1 MTASPATPLQPAVL
15 VVCGPAASGKSSIA
29 QALAS
34 EFGFQY
40 IEGDSHH
47 PQSSIDKMSS
57 GIPLSDDDRWDW
69 LVVLR
74 ELAVKEL
81 RAGHPGVVVSCS
93 ALKHTYRDVIRI
105 LPDDQRHVFLRFI
118 YLKVSPEVLL
128 ARIKARNGHFMKDS
142 MLKSQLDSLEEPL
155 ASETDVI
162 TVDAD
167 VELSDVTSTV
177 ISCVRHSATV

>member
-1 MTASPATPLQPAVL
+1 
-15 VVCGPAASGKSSIA
+15 
-29 QALAS
+29 
-34 EFGFQY
+34 
-40 IEGDSHH
+40 
-47 PQSSIDKMSS
+47 MSR

-69 LVVLR
+69 LAGLR
-74 ELAVKEL
+74 ELADQEL
-81 RAGHPGVVVSCS
+81 RTGHRGVVVSCS

-105 LPDDQRHVFLRFI
+105 LPDERQGVFLRFI

-167 VELSDVTSTV
+167 VDLSDVTNAV
-177 ISCVRHSATV
+177 ISSVRHSATV

>member
-1 MTASPATPLQPAVL
+1 MTASPAPPLQPAVL

-29 QALAS
+29 QALAN

-69 LVVLR
+69 LVGLR
-74 ELAVKEL
+74 ELADKEL
-81 RAGHPGVVVSCS
+81 QAGHRGVVVSCS

-105 LPDDQRHVFLRFI
+105 LPDERQGVFLRFI

-167 VELSDVTSTV
+167 VELSDVTNSV
-177 ISCVRHSATV
+177 ISSVRHSATV

>member
-1 MTASPATPLQPAVL
+1 MTASSAALHPAVL

-29 QALAS
+29 QALAD

-47 PQSSIDKMSS
+47 PQSSIDKMSA

-69 LVVLR
+69 LVGLR
-74 ELAVKEL
+74 KLAKKDL
-81 RAGHPGVVVSCS
+81 LAGHRGVVVSCS
-93 ALKHTYRDVIRI
+93 ALKHAYRDVIRV
-105 LPDDQRHVFLRFI
+105 LTDEQPGVLLRFV

-128 ARIKARNGHFMKDS
+128 ARIQSRSGHFMKDS

-155 ASETDVI
+155 TGETDVI

-167 VELSDVTSTV
+167 VGLSDVTNNVIASVRASTTT
-177 ISCVRHSATV
+177 R